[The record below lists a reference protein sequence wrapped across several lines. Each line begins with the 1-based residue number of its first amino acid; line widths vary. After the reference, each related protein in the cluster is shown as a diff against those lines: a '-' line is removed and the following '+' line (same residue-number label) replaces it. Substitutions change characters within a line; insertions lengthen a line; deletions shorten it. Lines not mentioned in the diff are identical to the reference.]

1 MNPLG
6 ILGGTF
12 NPIHEGHIQIAE
24 RVLHTCDLE
33 RIEFIPCYSPPHR
46 NTPTTT
52 PEQRLAMVKL
62 AIQHHAQFSIN
73 EFELQQKNT
82 SYTVNTLTHLRAQH
96 PAQSLCLIVG
106 SDAFSHFHKWHQ
118 FEKIMTLAN
127 LIVVTRNTK
136 NNTYSP
142 LLEKYI
148 TTERQRLKDNL
159 AGFIYFKKINRCD

>member
-1 MNPLG
+1 
-6 ILGGTF
+6 
-12 NPIHEGHIQIAE
+12 
-24 RVLHTCDLE
+24 
-33 RIEFIPCYSPPHR
+33 
-46 NTPTTT
+46 
-52 PEQRLAMVKL
+52 MVKL

-159 AGFIYFKKINRCD
+159 AGFIYFEKINPISISATQIRNDITSGKKRIEGLNPSVEAYIKKNKVY